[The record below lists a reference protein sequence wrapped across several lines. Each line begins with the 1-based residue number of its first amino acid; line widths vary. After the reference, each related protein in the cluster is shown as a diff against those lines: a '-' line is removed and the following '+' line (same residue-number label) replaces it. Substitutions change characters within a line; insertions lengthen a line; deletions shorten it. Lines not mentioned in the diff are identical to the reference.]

1 MLPLGHTTHS
11 AVATRLYWPAA
22 HAVQTVAPTPANVS
36 VTDPGEHATHA
47 DVDTLLY
54 IPASHAV
61 QLTAP
66 NAFNVFVTDPGAQ
79 IKHAPWPALPW

>member
-1 MLPLGHTTHS
+1 M
-11 AVATRLYWPAA
+11 
-22 HAVQTVAPTPANVS
+22 QIVAPTPANVS

-66 NAFNVFVTDPGAQ
+66 DAVNVFVTDPGAQ